1 METICTSIYG
11 TCRNAQCTMK
21 TKVTFAT
28 LSIRYQHTTRKEK
41 FLNISC
47 NSIQIQETL
56 EINATKTYKTC

>member
-1 METICTSIYG
+1 
-11 TCRNAQCTMK
+11 MK

-28 LSIRYQHTTRKEK
+28 LSIHYQHTTRKEK

-47 NSIQIQETL
+47 NSTQIQETL

>member
-1 METICTSIYG
+1 
-11 TCRNAQCTMK
+11 MK

-56 EINATKTYKTC
+56 EINATKIYKTC